1 MSACL
6 SQVCLYNHHSYLT
19 GSDLQAVLSFLPQHH
34 SLTFFLMQEITDNML
49 CARSPG
55 ADACYGDSG
64 GPLTLQWAGRA
75 LLVGVV
81 SWGRECAR

>member
-1 MSACL
+1 
-6 SQVCLYNHHSYLT
+6 
-19 GSDLQAVLSFLPQHH
+19 
-34 SLTFFLMQEITDNML
+34 MQEITENMV

-64 GPLTLQWAGRA
+64 GPLTMQWAGRA

-81 SWGRECAR
+81 SWGRECARGEYTFEDIMFKIRWKFLC